1 MEAIKH
7 DIALRMA
14 KMLDIVLMTVPFALA
29 WLFYYADRTWAPFYF
44 KGDWAVIGLFL
55 FLYAVF
61 GKVYDA
67 FLVSLNQMFE
77 AVYSQSLAALF
88 SDVVMYVVGW
98 LLTKRLPNPV
108 SGISCND
115 MVPACKQMVFQCISA
130 KKIRSYL

>member
-29 WLFYYADRTWAPFYF
+29 WLFYYAGRTWSPFYF

-61 GKVYDA
+61 GKIYDA
-67 FLVSLNQMFE
+67 FLVSLNQMYTASHWQHCFRIPLCMLW
-77 AVYSQSLAALF
+77 AGF
-88 SDVVMYVVGW
+88 
-98 LLTKRLPNPV
+98 
-108 SGISCND
+108 
-115 MVPACKQMVFQCISA
+115 
-130 KKIRSYL
+130 